1 MEINNANLR
10 TLFVAFNAAFKA
22 GLGQAASQYLQIATV
37 VPSTTGSEEYGWLG
51 QLPGLR
57 EWDAYRARSVAI
69 ERGRDREPENAEL
82 WTRDNVQVWISGVR
96 RVVRDRIV
104 DGMVADA
111 EREARRGADGP
122 RAA

>member
-37 VPSTTGSEEYGWLG
+37 VPSTTGSEEYGLLG

-57 EWDAYRARSVAI
+57 
-69 ERGRDREPENAEL
+69 
-82 WTRDNVQVWISGVR
+82 
-96 RVVRDRIV
+96 
-104 DGMVADA
+104 
-111 EREARRGADGP
+111 
-122 RAA
+122 